1 MVSITIAVASDHAG
15 FAFKESVKELLGDMG
30 YTILDLGTYSA
41 QSVDYPDFA
50 DALAGALDD
59 GRATRGVAICGSG
72 FGIAMAANRHR
83 NVRAAVCHN
92 TTEAYLARQHND
104 ANVIAFG
111 ARTMGMETVVDS
123 LKTFLAT
130 EFEGGRHIPRIAKF
144 S

>member
-15 FAFKESVKELLGDMG
+15 FTFKESVKELLGDMG

>member
-1 MVSITIAVASDHAG
+1 MAAVTIAVASDHAG
-15 FAFKESVKELLGDMG
+15 FAFKESVKELLEDMG
-30 YTILDLGTYSA
+30 YIVLDLGTHSE

-50 DALAGALDD
+50 DALARALDD
-59 GRATRGVAICGSG
+59 GRANRGVAICGSG

-83 NVRAAVCHN
+83 NVRAVVCHN
-92 TTEAYLARQHND
+92 TTEAHLARQHND

-123 LKTFLAT
+123 LKTFLVT
-130 EFEGGRHIPRIAKF
+130 EFEGGRHVPRVAKL